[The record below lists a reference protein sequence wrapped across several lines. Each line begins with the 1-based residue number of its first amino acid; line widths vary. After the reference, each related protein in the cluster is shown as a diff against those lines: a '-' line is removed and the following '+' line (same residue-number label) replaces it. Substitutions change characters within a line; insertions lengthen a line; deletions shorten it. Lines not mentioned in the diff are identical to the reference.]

1 MEANDAIDTHIT
13 VADNRCYGT
22 HGISIGS
29 PTAYGVRSVL
39 VSHDLIDGIDA
50 AGQVSTIPAGIRVKS
65 YAGAGGLVT
74 DVVYTGITMR
84 SLLNPIDINPFYD
97 PATGT
102 SIPDFAG
109 ITISDATE
117 TDSLPGAVSV
127 LEGYSSADPLVLT
140 LRNVHFDVT
149 ATQSA
154 DATITETHSNLVVTG
169 PDVTVRP

>member
-1 MEANDAIDTHIT
+1 M
-13 VADNRCYGT
+13 
-22 HGISIGS
+22 
-29 PTAYGVRSVL
+29 L
-39 VSHDLIDGIDA
+39 VSHDFIDGLDA
-50 AGQVSTIPAGIRVKS
+50 ARQESTIPAGIRVKS

-109 ITISDATE
+109 ITISDATS

-127 LEGYSSADPLVLT
+127 LEGYSPADPLVLT

-149 ATQSA
+149 ATQVSN
-154 DATITETHSNLVVTG
+154 ATVREFDSNLRI
-169 PDVTVRP
+169 PAPAAPAPRA